1 MIRRA
6 ALLVVVGLA
15 IAFPSANVSATPA
28 ADPYSPV
35 MVVLD
40 SSGSMKARDAGG
52 TGTRMDAAKRAV
64 STMVDGLPA
73 EAQVGLTVYGTGT
86 GSAGS
91 EKAAG
96 CRDVQVVHPVGTAN
110 KPALKAAVNRA
121 QARGYTPIG
130 QSLRTA
136 AAALPKEGQRS
147 IVLVSDGE
155 DTCAPPQPCEVAKEL
170 HRQGIDLHVHTIG
183 FRVGAAARAQ
193 LACIAQTTGGT
204 YHDADDAS
212 TLTGV
217 LGRVTERALRHYEP
231 IGKPITGT
239 NDPTTAPVVAPG
251 QYVDT
256 LDSQEERFYA
266 VDLREGETL
275 YFAGTAIFPRG
286 NVRDVEALD
295 IRITGP
301 GGADCYQRERQ
312 LHTRAKQDGG
322 SVSTVLRWDELAD
335 GTSQSRTCDEAGRYT
350 LRLTRDNKG
359 NDRVPVEL
367 LVRVEPP
374 VTGGKGEPAQAALVE
389 FAGQPAGA
397 GQGVRGG
404 GSFNEATTLAG
415 PGRYG
420 ETVYY
425 GEQLFYRVK
434 LDWGQGLAYRITY
447 GGVPDGETV
456 NIATSLYN
464 PVRDEIDSD
473 TTAYTGETKTLPF
486 DGKPIATTR
495 VMYLNRDGGAADI
508 RKMAVDGWYYIMVK
522 LGAADGAGGVPITI
536 DLAVAGT
543 KVSGPEYSTSP
554 ESTPSATAEPS
565 SSETPTTSPSSSEG
579 PSGTANGPIDGKT
592 TESDS
597 STLLPWAIGGGAAL
611 LAVAGVAIALIL
623 RNRRPSAPTGPMGPT
638 WPN

>member
-6 ALLVVVGLA
+6 ALLTVVGLA
-15 IAFPSANVSATPA
+15 IALTSANAAATPA

-52 TGTRMDAAKRAV
+52 PGTRMDAAKRAV
-64 STMVDGLPA
+64 SSMVDGLPA
-73 EAQVGLTVYGTGT
+73 QARVGLTVYGAGT

-91 EKAAG
+91 EKTAG
-96 CRDVQVVHPVGTAN
+96 CRDVQVVQPVGAVN

-136 AAALPKEGQRS
+136 AAQLPAEGQRS

-204 YHDADDAS
+204 YHDADDAG

-217 LGRVTERALRHYEP
+217 LGRVTEKALRHYEP
-231 IGKPITGT
+231 IGKPVAGT
-239 NDPTTAPVVAPG
+239 NDPTTAPLVAPG

-256 LDSQEERFYA
+256 LNSQEERFYT
-266 VDLREGETL
+266 VDLKDGETL

-301 GGADCYQRERQ
+301 GGADCNKRERQ
-312 LHTRAKQDGG
+312 LNTRAKADGG
-322 SVSTVLRWDELAD
+322 SLSTVLRWDELAD

-359 NDRVPVEL
+359 TDRVPVEL

-374 VTGGKGEPAQAALVE
+374 VTGGKGDPEQAARVE

-397 GQGVRGG
+397 GLAVRGG

-415 PGRYG
+415 PGRYA

-456 NIATSLYN
+456 NVATSLFN

-473 TTAYTGETKTLPF
+473 TTAYTGNTMTLPSN
-486 DGKPIATTR
+486 GKPIATTR
-495 VMYLNRDGGAADI
+495 VMYLNREGGAADI
-508 RKMAVDGWYYIMVK
+508 RKMGVDGWYYIMVK
-522 LGAADGAGGVPITI
+522 LGAADGAGGVPVKI

-543 KVSGPEYSTSP
+543 KVNGPEYNAVG
-554 ESTPSATAEPS
+554 STPEATP
-565 SSETPTTSPSSSEG
+565 SETPTSSPSSSPENG
-579 PSGTANGPIDGKT
+579 SGTASGPIDGT
-592 TESDS
+592 ATSDDS
-597 STLLPWAIGGGAAL
+597 SSALPWVIGGAAGL

-623 RNRRPSAPTGPMGPT
+623 RNRRPL
-638 WPN
+638 N

>member
-6 ALLVVVGLA
+6 ALLAVVGLA
-15 IAFPSANVSATPA
+15 IALTSANAAATPA

-52 TGTRMDAAKRAV
+52 PGTRMDAAKRAV
-64 STMVDGLPA
+64 SSMVDGLPA
-73 EAQVGLTVYGTGT
+73 QARVGLTVYGAGT

-96 CRDVQVVHPVGTAN
+96 CRDVQVVQPVGAVN

-136 AAALPKEGQRS
+136 AAQLPAEGQRS

-204 YHDADDAS
+204 YHDADDAG

-217 LGRVTERALRHYEP
+217 LGRVTEKALRHYEP
-231 IGKPITGT
+231 IGKPVTGT
-239 NDPTTAPVVAPG
+239 NDPTTAPLVAPG

-256 LDSQEERFYA
+256 LNSQEERFYT
-266 VDLREGETL
+266 VDLKDGETL

-301 GGADCYQRERQ
+301 GGADCNKRERQ
-312 LHTRAKQDGG
+312 LHTRAKADGG
-322 SVSTVLRWDELAD
+322 SLSTVLRWDELAD

-359 NDRVPVEL
+359 TDRVPVEL

-374 VTGGKGEPAQAALVE
+374 VTGGKGDPEQAARVE

-397 GQGVRGG
+397 GLAVRGG

-415 PGRYG
+415 PGRYA

-447 GGVPDGETV
+447 GGVPDGKTV
-456 NIATSLYN
+456 NVATSLFN

-473 TTAYTGETKTLPF
+473 TTAYTGNTMTLPYN
-486 DGKPIATTR
+486 GKPIATTR
-495 VMYLNRDGGAADI
+495 VMYLNREGGAADI

-522 LGAADGAGGVPITI
+522 LGAADGAGGVPVKI

-543 KVSGPEYSTSP
+543 KVNGPEYNTVD
-554 ESTPSATAEPS
+554 STPEATP
-565 SSETPTTSPSSSEG
+565 SETPTSSPSSTPENG
-579 PSGTANGPIDGKT
+579 SGTASGPIDGRAT
-592 TESDS
+592 SDDS
-597 STLLPWAIGGGAAL
+597 GSALPWVIGGAAGL
-611 LAVAGVAIALIL
+611 LAVTGVAIALIL
-623 RNRRPSAPTGPMGPT
+623 RNRRPL
-638 WPN
+638 N

>member
-6 ALLVVVGLA
+6 AAILVVTGLA
-15 IAFPSANVSATPA
+15 IVFPSANASA
-28 ADPYSPV
+28 ADTYSPV

-40 SSGSMKARDAGG
+40 SSGSMKAKDAGG

-64 STMVDGLPA
+64 ASMVDGLPA

-96 CRDVQVVHPVGTAN
+96 CRDVQVVQRVGTVN
-110 KPALKAAVNRA
+110 KPALKAAVSRA

-130 QSLRTA
+130 RSLRTA

-170 HRQGIDLHVHTIG
+170 HQQGIDLHVHTIG

-204 YHDADDAS
+204 YHDADDAA

-231 IGKPITGT
+231 VGKPITGT
-239 NDPTTAPVVAPG
+239 NDPTTAPLAAPG

-266 VDLREGETL
+266 VDLKEGETL

-301 GGADCYQRERQ
+301 GGADCNKRERQ
-312 LHTRAKQDGG
+312 LNTRAKTDGG
-322 SVSTVLRWDELAD
+322 SLSTVLRWDELAD
-335 GTSQSRTCDEAGRYT
+335 GDDSRTCDEPGRYV
-350 LRLTRDNKG
+350 LRVTRDNKG
-359 NDRVPVEL
+359 TDRVPVEL

-374 VTGGKGEPAQAALVE
+374 TVGGKGEPAAATRVE
-389 FAGQPAGA
+389 FANEPAGA
-397 GQGVRGG
+397 GQPVRGG
-404 GSFNEATTLAG
+404 GSFNEATTLPG

-434 LDWGQGLAYRITY
+434 LDWGQGLAYRVTY
-447 GGVPDGETV
+447 GGVPDGQTV
-456 NIATSLYN
+456 NVATTLFN

-473 TTAYTGETKTLPF
+473 TTAYTGNTMTLPTN
-486 DGKPIATTR
+486 GKPIATTR
-495 VMYLNRDGGAADI
+495 VMYLNREGSDADI
-508 RKMAVDGWYYIMVK
+508 RKMAVDGWYYLVVK
-522 LGAADGAGGVPITI
+522 LGASDAGAGGVPVKI
-536 DLAVAGT
+536 DVAVAGT
-543 KVSGPEYSTSP
+543 KVSGPEYGTSGTP
-554 ESTPSATAEPS
+554 EPTA
-565 SSETPTTSPSSSEG
+565 SETPVTSPSSTWSPE
-579 PSGTANGPIDGKT
+579 SGSGNASGPIDGR
-592 TESDS
+592 SSDDS
-597 STLLPWAIGGGAAL
+597 SNSTLPWVIGGAAVL
-611 LAVAGVAIALIL
+611 LAAAGVATALIL
-623 RNRRPSAPTGPMGPT
+623 RGRRPQQPT

>member
-6 ALLVVVGLA
+6 ALLAVAGLA
-15 IAFPSANVSATPA
+15 IALTSANAAATPA

-52 TGTRMDAAKRAV
+52 PGTRMDAAKRAV
-64 STMVDGLPA
+64 SSMVDGLPA
-73 EAQVGLTVYGTGT
+73 QARVGLTVYGAGT

-91 EKAAG
+91 EKTAG
-96 CRDVQVVHPVGTAN
+96 CRDVQVVQPVGAVN

-136 AAALPKEGQRS
+136 AAQLPAEGQRS

-204 YHDADDAS
+204 YHDADDAG

-217 LGRVTERALRHYEP
+217 LGRVTEKALRHYEP
-231 IGKPITGT
+231 IGKPVAGT
-239 NDPTTAPVVAPG
+239 NDPTTAPLVAPG

-256 LDSQEERFYA
+256 LNSQEERFYT
-266 VDLREGETL
+266 VDLKDGETL

-301 GGADCYQRERQ
+301 GGADCNKRERQ
-312 LHTRAKQDGG
+312 LNTRAKADGG
-322 SVSTVLRWDELAD
+322 SLSTVLRWDELAD

-359 NDRVPVEL
+359 TDRVPVEL

-374 VTGGKGEPAQAALVE
+374 VTGGKGDPEQAARVE

-397 GQGVRGG
+397 GLAVRGG

-415 PGRYG
+415 PGRYA

-456 NIATSLYN
+456 NVATSLFN

-473 TTAYTGETKTLPF
+473 TTAYTGNTMTLPSN
-486 DGKPIATTR
+486 GKPIATTR
-495 VMYLNRDGGAADI
+495 VMYLNREGGAADI
-508 RKMAVDGWYYIMVK
+508 RKMGVDGWYYIMVK
-522 LGAADGAGGVPITI
+522 LGAADGAGGVPVKI

-543 KVSGPEYSTSP
+543 KVNGPEYNAVG
-554 ESTPSATAEPS
+554 STPEATP
-565 SSETPTTSPSSSEG
+565 SETPTSSPSSSPENG
-579 PSGTANGPIDGKT
+579 SGTASGPIDGT
-592 TESDS
+592 ATSDDS
-597 STLLPWAIGGGAAL
+597 SSALPWVIGGAAGL

-623 RNRRPSAPTGPMGPT
+623 RNRHPL
-638 WPN
+638 N

>member
-6 ALLVVVGLA
+6 ALLAVVGLA
-15 IAFPSANVSATPA
+15 IALTSANAAATPA

-52 TGTRMDAAKRAV
+52 PGTRMDAAKRAV
-64 STMVDGLPA
+64 SSMVDGLPA
-73 EAQVGLTVYGTGT
+73 QARVGLTVYGAGT

-91 EKAAG
+91 EKTAG
-96 CRDVQVVHPVGTAN
+96 CRDVQVVQPVGAVN

-136 AAALPKEGQRS
+136 AAQLPAEGQRS

-204 YHDADDAS
+204 YHDADDAG

-217 LGRVTERALRHYEP
+217 LGRVTEKALRHYEP
-231 IGKPITGT
+231 IGKPVAGT
-239 NDPTTAPVVAPG
+239 NDPTTAPLVAPG

-256 LDSQEERFYA
+256 LNSQEERFYT
-266 VDLREGETL
+266 VDLKDGETL

-301 GGADCYQRERQ
+301 GGADCNKRERQ
-312 LHTRAKQDGG
+312 LNTRAKADGG
-322 SVSTVLRWDELAD
+322 SLSTVLRWDELAD

-359 NDRVPVEL
+359 TDRVPVEL

-374 VTGGKGEPAQAALVE
+374 VTGGKGDPEQAARVE

-397 GQGVRGG
+397 GLAVRGG

-415 PGRYG
+415 PGRYA

-456 NIATSLYN
+456 NVATSLFN

-473 TTAYTGETKTLPF
+473 TTAYTGNTMTLPSN
-486 DGKPIATTR
+486 GKPIATTR
-495 VMYLNRDGGAADI
+495 VMYLNREGGAADI
-508 RKMAVDGWYYIMVK
+508 RKMGVDGWYYIMVK
-522 LGAADGAGGVPITI
+522 LGAADGAGGVPVKI

-543 KVSGPEYSTSP
+543 KVNGPEYNAVG
-554 ESTPSATAEPS
+554 STPEATP
-565 SSETPTTSPSSSEG
+565 SETPTSSPSSSPENG
-579 PSGTANGPIDGKT
+579 SGTASGPIDGT
-592 TESDS
+592 ATSDDS
-597 STLLPWAIGGGAAL
+597 SSALPWVIGGAAGL

-623 RNRRPSAPTGPMGPT
+623 RNRRPL
-638 WPN
+638 N